1 MTSVETMILNK
12 NGLEITKCAKN
23 KYKLRFHL
31 ENNNIYI
38 EKIIDFPLIKLV
50 YDLNPDV
57 YEQTNIEKVGDN
69 QANVTLLFKHF
80 FEDLGL
86 PQRYSYVHMT
96 KHVVKNNITFIIKSI
111 TTEKP
116 SGMPIDSELM
126 PIQDIIGS
134 FDIVSP
140 HMANVMFDIVF
151 NERFNTPVFA
161 EKIIA
166 QILLKVFTRVK
177 QFIENIAI

>member
-12 NGLEITKCAKN
+12 NGLQITKCAKN
-23 KYKLRFHL
+23 KYKLRFYL

-38 EKIIDFPLIKLV
+38 EKIIDFPLIKLI

-57 YEQTNIEKVGDN
+57 YEQTNIERVGDN
-69 QANVTLLFKHF
+69 QAKVTLLLKHF

-96 KHVVKNNITFIIKSI
+96 KNIENNNITFVTKSI
-111 TTEKP
+111 LTEKP
-116 SGMPIDSELM
+116 PGMPIDSELL
-126 PIQDIIGS
+126 PLQDLIGS

-140 HMANVMFDIVF
+140 HRSNVTFDIVF
-151 NERFNTPVFA
+151 HERFNTPVFA

>member
-12 NGLEITKCAKN
+12 NGLQITKCAKN

-38 EKIIDFPLIKLV
+38 EQIVDFPLIKLV

-57 YEQTNIEKVGDN
+57 YEKTNIERINDT
-69 QANVTLLFKHF
+69 QAKVTLLLKHF

-96 KHVVKNNITFIIKSI
+96 KQVDTNNITFVTKSI
-111 TTEKP
+111 TNEKP

-126 PIQDIIGS
+126 PIQDLIGS
-134 FDIVSP
+134 FVIVSP
-140 HMANVMFDIVF
+140 HRANVTFDILF
-151 NERFNTPVFA
+151 DERFNTPVFA

-177 QFIENIAI
+177 QFIENLSI

>member
-1 MTSVETMILNK
+1 MTSVETIILHK

-57 YEQTNIEKVGDN
+57 YEQTKIENISDT
-69 QANVTLLFKHF
+69 QAKITLLLKHF
-80 FEDLGL
+80 FEDLGM
-86 PQRYSYVHMT
+86 PQRYSYVYMT
-96 KHVVKNNITFIIKSI
+96 KHTEINNITFITKSI

-116 SGMPIDSELM
+116 AGMPIDSELM
-126 PIQDIIGS
+126 PLQDLIGS

-140 HMANVMFDIVF
+140 HRANVTFDIVF
-151 NERFNTPVFA
+151 HERFNTPVFA

>member
-1 MTSVETMILNK
+1 MTSVETMVLNK
-12 NGLEITKCAKN
+12 DGLQITKCATN
-23 KYKLRFHL
+23 KYKLRFYL

-38 EKIIDFPLIKLV
+38 EKIIDFPLIQLL

-57 YEQTNIEKVGDN
+57 YEQTNVERISDT
-69 QANVTLLFKHF
+69 QAKITLLLKHF

-96 KHVVKNNITFIIKSI
+96 KQMERNNITFITKSI

-116 SGMPIDSELM
+116 IGMPIDSELM
-126 PIQDIIGS
+126 PIQDLIGS
-134 FDIVSP
+134 FDIITP
-140 HMANVMFDIVF
+140 HRTAVLFDISF
-151 NERFNTPVFA
+151 DKRFNIPVFA

-166 QILLKVFTRVK
+166 QILFKVFTRVK
-177 QFIENIAI
+177 QFIENITI